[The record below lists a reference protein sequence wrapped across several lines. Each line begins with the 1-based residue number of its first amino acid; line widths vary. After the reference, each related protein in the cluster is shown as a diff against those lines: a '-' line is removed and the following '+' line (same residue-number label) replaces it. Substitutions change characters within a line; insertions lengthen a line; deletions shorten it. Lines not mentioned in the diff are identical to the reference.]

1 MSSPRSMLGTN
12 CLSPEN
18 LCPALCQNFDLCLAV
33 AVGSGVEGEG
43 NCRDPNAIDSYSQ
56 KQQSYGTADIETG
69 EWWLP
74 HVGAFFVQYQAKSMI
89 TYSMWKV
96 LLLEFV
102 CSSSEC
108 MGSFSEG
115 QVNVCLTHCI
125 NLGHIHCF
133 PRRQSQSKHPDLLKV
148 ISLTPTFLVLGRGMI
163 CRYIHW
169 YWALHLCL
177 LIGCILLKWPPPSVA
192 NRSFLNGGLKIHLTN
207 SIRTNFYTRL
217 LGIMLIY

>member
-133 PRRQSQSKHPDLLKV
+133 AFSLPSFGPSSNIEWLSRYKSHSCWLSGHPSHQSCSLGLQLREVAVRRGWK
-148 ISLTPTFLVLGRGMI
+148 
-163 CRYIHW
+163 
-169 YWALHLCL
+169 ALFH
-177 LIGCILLKWPPPSVA
+177 SRTV
-192 NRSFLNGGLKIHLTN
+192 
-207 SIRTNFYTRL
+207 TNFGVDSLCPENGTLALFIRL
-217 LGIMLIY
+217 LEG